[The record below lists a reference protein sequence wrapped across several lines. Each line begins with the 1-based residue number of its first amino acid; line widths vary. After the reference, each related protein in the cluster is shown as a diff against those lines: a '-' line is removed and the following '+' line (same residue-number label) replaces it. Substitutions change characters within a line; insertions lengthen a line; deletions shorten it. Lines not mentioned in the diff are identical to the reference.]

1 MIISAQQDARR
12 ARLARQAG
20 LVRKI
25 RHETLVRSSE
35 NLELR
40 SILLPASPARLASL
54 ARRAAPLA
62 LTDRVC

>member
-40 SILLPASPARLASL
+40 SILLPASPAR
-54 ARRAAPLA
+54 RAAPLA
-62 LTDRVC
+62 LTDRLC